1 MWLSPLEYVFILRP
15 PNRQTCWVAVTVVS
29 GHSERRP
36 YRRHP
41 AADVVSRSRL
51 SKTMLMASIWRVL
64 PTPAALLV
72 ATIVASSAPA
82 YPAFDVSQP
91 DYSVY
96 HNLSAVYAEVAA
108 LAEAY
113 PTYVQVDHRFKSRNG
128 LSQLLVRLTNFS
140 DSALHA
146 HPQFQPTAKVRAL
159 LVFGLRGGELV
170 TVESALHLLRRL
182 LAGVTA
188 PAHTVNGSFS
198 RTVLAKTDLHLVVLA
213 NPDGR
218 NHVERSGDY
227 CFEGIASGAKMDSLF
242 AWDLDQR
249 QAAEMETHI
258 LRNLSHMQAFDVF
271 VAFRSGVREI
281 HLPFAGMV
289 QQSFLGWSGGKPA
302 NLDAMTALA
311 KELAAAMKPRP
322 LYGQARHLFSA
333 PVNGTALDFM
343 AGVRKVPFSL
353 SIGLFDG
360 GSAVLPSDCFRQL
373 NPDSAVLKETLDK
386 LHPLYRTLFL
396 HLIVWKEERAR
407 FAFTIENE
415 GPSLLLWAFML
426 CLVVLVMVLFRCQRR
441 LPDSMRFYPRRRI
454 VSLKTLSSSLH
465 AS

>member
-1 MWLSPLEYVFILRP
+1 MLTVSIWQVSPL
-15 PNRQTCWVAVTVVS
+15 
-29 GHSERRP
+29 
-36 YRRHP
+36 
-41 AADVVSRSRL
+41 
-51 SKTMLMASIWRVL
+51 
-64 PTPAALLV
+64 LV
-72 ATIVASSAPA
+72 GAIVAFSAPA
-82 YPAFDVSQP
+82 YPAFAASQP

-96 HNLSAVYAEVAA
+96 HNLSAVYTEVAA

-113 PTYVQVDHRFKSRNG
+113 PSYVQVDHRFKSHNG

-140 DSALHA
+140 DGASHTRSEL
-146 HPQFQPTAKVRAL
+146 QRSLKVRAL

-182 LAGVTA
+182 LAGLTA
-188 PAHTVNGSFS
+188 PVHTVDGALG
-198 RTVLAKTDLHLVVLA
+198 RTILAKTDLHLVVLA

-218 NHVERSGDY
+218 NHAERSGDY
-227 CFEGIASGAKMDSLF
+227 CFEGTASGAKMDSLF
-242 AWDLDQR
+242 SWDLDRR
-249 QAAEMETHI
+249 QSAELETHI
-258 LRNLSHMQAFDVF
+258 LRNLSRVHAFDVF

-281 HLPFAGMV
+281 HLPFAGAV
-289 QQSFLGWSGGKPA
+289 QSSFGWSASKPA

-311 KELAAAMKPRP
+311 KELSAAMKPQP
-322 LYGQARHLFSA
+322 LYGQARHLSSA

-360 GSAVLPSDCFRQL
+360 GSSVLRSDCFRQL
-373 NPDSAVLKETLDK
+373 NPDSTLLKKTLDE
-386 LHPLYRTLFL
+386 LHPLYQALFL
-396 HLIVWKEERAR
+396 HLIRWKEERAR
-407 FAFTIENE
+407 SAFTIKSN
-415 GPSLLLWAFML
+415 GPPLLLCAFVLSMGA
-426 CLVVLVMVLFRCQRR
+426 LVMVVLRCQRR